1 MMAQNSPMKS
11 VWFWLDV
18 PFRLVALVMG
28 LIALAAFHRFSLRIG
43 LSIDLLIFSD
53 AVLMFLCFAS
63 PLRPSRKW
71 FRALL
76 IAAIL
81 AGIYFLFRH
90 LPSMKREDFPVDI
103 VIMNFIEIGV
113 AIWFV
118 LRTGGILGP
127 SGQPA

>member
-1 MMAQNSPMKS
+1 MMTQNSPMKS

-18 PFRLVALVMG
+18 PFRLAALVMG
-28 LIALAAFHRFSLRIG
+28 LIALAAVNRFALKAG
-43 LSIDLLIFSD
+43 LSINLLILFE

-63 PLRPSRKW
+63 PLRPSHKW

-76 IAAIL
+76 IAAVP
-81 AGIYFLFRH
+81 AGIYFFFRH
-90 LPSMKREDFPVDI
+90 LPSMIRQDFPVDI